1 MAKGKTLNLRLGLDS
16 RQFEKGLK
24 KAQRSMKRFG
34 GQMKRVGSSITS
46 NITMPFGLVATAG
59 IKMSLDLTKSFTK
72 IETLVGLTAD
82 QVASMRS
89 EVMKLSGETAKGPQ
103 ELADALFTITSAGLR
118 GKDALNVLESSAKA
132 SAVGLGETE
141 DIARAVTG
149 VLASYGAENISS
161 AEATDTLMAVV
172 REGNLEASSL
182 APVLGRVTGIAS
194 QLGISFAEVGG
205 SIATFTRLGVSSE
218 EAVTGLRG
226 VMNSLLKPTEQSRE
240 ALNSIGMS
248 FDDLRTSVKEKGLA
262 ETLIGLTE
270 SFKGNDEGL
279 AKLIPNVRGLS
290 AVLGTAGSQGESYR
304 QIVDNINNSQG
315 ILDEGFD
322 RVSKDSGFKL
332 QQTMQQLKKVGME
345 IGSRVLPLVVKL
357 AKFIEK
363 GANAFMSLSGETK
376 ALIVGITSIVALSGP
391 LISLFGTLT
400 TIFAGL
406 MSPVALVVGALVGA
420 GILIYKNWA
429 PVRKTLV
436 DVINY
441 FISLYNES
449 MVFRGAIELV
459 ALVFKNAY
467 ANALFFVKSTWSIL
481 KGLGS
486 NIRGLFGGIG
496 DIIKGVFTFDLD
508 TFKEGFASVGE
519 SMANSFDPENNP
531 ELKQAIEEH
540 GETIANN
547 VSTAIDNTLGK
558 RDPIDFVTED
568 DIQNGVDKVDGFI
581 SDIQNKI
588 QSTFAGGG
596 GGGGTTTTTTNGPQM
611 GPPEMDMSWLDDEK
625 KTLNDSTK
633 NWSDWAKKGQE
644 NLNNFQQTFGQA
656 FGQVGQILDQHFA
669 NREARLNA
677 ETEMLKENADREY
690 ENQLLQIERMGL
702 SEEEENARKEQAK
715 KEYEG
720 KITDIEEDSAKKQ
733 RKIARQK
740 AISDRAQASLGIIVN
755 TATAIMKA
763 VAMSPLTGG
772 MPWAGIIGGLGAV
785 QLATTLS
792 APLPALA
799 QGGLAFGESLAL
811 VGDNRNAR
819 MDPEVIAPLSKLEN
833 MMGGGSME
841 VYGIIRGE
849 DIVLSTQRTNKRLN
863 RIS

>member
-1 MAKGKTLNLRLGLDS
+1 MAKNKTLNLRLGLDS

-24 KAQRSMKRFG
+24 KAQRSMRRFG
-34 GQMKRVGSSITS
+34 NKMKSVGSTIT
-46 NITMPFGLVATAG
+46 NNVALPFGAIATAG
-59 IKMSLDLTKSFTK
+59 IKMSIDLTKSFTK

-118 GKDALNVLESSAKA
+118 GADAMAVLESSAKA

-141 DIARAVTG
+141 EIARAVTG

-161 AEATDTLMAVV
+161 AEATDTLMAIV

-226 VMNSLLKPTEQSRE
+226 VMNALLKPTEKSRE

-279 AKLIPNVRGLS
+279 AQLIPNVRGLS
-290 AVLGTAGSQGESYR
+290 AVLGTAGSQGDAYR
-304 QIVDNINNSQG
+304 KIVDNINNSQG

-345 IGSRVLPLVVKL
+345 IGSRVLPLVVKM
-357 AKFIEK
+357 AEFIQK
-363 GANAFMSLSGETK
+363 GANAFMNLSGETK
-376 ALIVGITSIVALSGP
+376 ALIVGLTAIVSLSGP
-391 LISLFGTLT
+391 LLTLFGKLT
-400 TIFAGL
+400 TIFAGM
-406 MSPVALVVGALVGA
+406 MSPVGLVVGALVGA
-420 GILIYKNWA
+420 GILIYKNWE
-429 PVRKTLV
+429 PVRKILV

-441 FISLYNES
+441 FIRLYNES
-449 MVFRGAIELV
+449 IIFRGIIEGV
-459 ALVFKNAY
+459 ILVFKQLFAY
-467 ANALFFVKSTWSIL
+467 IKFLAKAGWSII
-481 KGLGS
+481 KQFGANFKS
-486 NIRGLFGGIG
+486 LFGGIG
-496 DIIKGVFTFDLD
+496 DIIAGVFTFDLD
-508 TFKEGFASVGE
+508 KLKSGLKGITDSLDNVL
-519 SMANSFDPENNP
+519 DPSKNTD
-531 ELKQAIEEH
+531 LKNAIDEH
-540 GETIANN
+540 GKEVAENLA
-547 VSTAIDNTLGK
+547 TAIDNTMGQ
-558 RDPIDFVTED
+558 RDPIDLVTED
-568 DIQNGVDKVDGFI
+568 DIQNGVDKVGGFI

-596 GGGGTTTTTTNGPQM
+596 GAPTTQPSTGNDFIGPM
-611 GPPEMDMSWLDDEK
+611 PFDDSYFKDEDENLTK
-625 KTLNDSTK
+625 STK

-644 NLNNFQQTFGQA
+644 NLDKFQQTFGQA

-669 NREARLNA
+669 NREARLEQETESQISNA
-677 ETEMLKENADREY
+677 EQQY
-690 ENQLLQIERMGL
+690 QNQLAQIERMGL
-702 SEEEENARKEQAK
+702 SEEEEMARKELAK
-715 KEYEG
+715 KNFETN
-720 KITDIEEDSAKKQ
+720 ITDIEEKSAKEQ
-733 RKIARQK
+733 RKIARKK

-755 TATAIMKA
+755 TASAIMKA
-763 VAMSPLTGG
+763 VAMSPLTAG

-819 MDPEVIAPLSKLEN
+819 MDPEVIAPLSKLES

-841 VYGIIRGE
+841 VYGVIRGE
-849 DIVLSTQRTNKRLN
+849 DILLSNKRTKQRIN